1 MERERLGGVGGSKT
15 ESAMSIHPQEHV
27 PITQS
32 SKRTRRPDLA
42 LPLALLTLAIM
53 IGIGV
58 TAFSGMPNRF
68 AEAPTTVGQATR

>member
-1 MERERLGGVGGSKT
+1 
-15 ESAMSIHPQEHV
+15 MSIHPQEHV

-32 SKRTRRPDLA
+32 TKRPQRLDLA

-58 TAFSGMPNRF
+58 TAFSGMPHRL
-68 AEAPTTVGQATR
+68 AEVPTTVGQATR